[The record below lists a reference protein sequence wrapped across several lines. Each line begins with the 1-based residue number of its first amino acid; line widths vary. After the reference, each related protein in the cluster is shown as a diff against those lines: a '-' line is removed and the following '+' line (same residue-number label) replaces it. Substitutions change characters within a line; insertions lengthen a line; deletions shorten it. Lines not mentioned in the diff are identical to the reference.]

1 MKSSP
6 LVRQASTEKESTK
19 SENLTEYL
27 IEAIVEGQLAPGS
40 KKSLNLSSPN
50 SFKSA
55 VAHCVKR

>member
-27 IEAIVEGQLAPGS
+27 IEAIVEGSSRRAV
-40 KKSLNLSSPN
+40 KSLNLN
-50 SFKSA
+50 WQNVFKSA

>member
-27 IEAIVEGQLAPGS
+27 IEAIAV
-40 KKSLNLSSPN
+40 KSLNLSSPN

>member
-27 IEAIVEGQLAPGS
+27 IEAIVEGQLAPAV
-40 KKSLNLSSPN
+40 KSLNLSSPN